1 MAKRIIYFILI
12 SFLPNFIILE
22 EQLKGIFLLNSFRK
36 NYINN
41 RPIIHFRFRTFIK
54 STGLDTPRYKIT
66 PIEPNIYTI
75 ESLQSNKLL
84 SLDNINHKLKLIYK
98 NNAQCINN
106 NYWNIIKINNNS
118 EYLIQNNQTKNF
130 LESNSYHIN
139 SGKCVEDISKIIN
152 KNDYKNIPNSFK
164 FKLYKLYEVAETKPE
179 YMKYIDDE
187 PVDVV
192 IKYIDISD
200 EKLNRTGVNKISK
213 YLDHGEIKY
222 SVRSIYENIPWV
234 RKIIIVLPNEK
245 VKYFKPIEEIKDRI
259 VYIKDKDLIGFDTA
273 NEINYFLNIWN
284 LKKFN
289 VSDNIISMDDD
300 YFIGKPIKKSD
311 FFYYDEEQK
320 KVLPCIVSGGHKFVN
335 KEFIYREYNKM
346 FSNRYRINPQTP
358 SGWQLFSYASYKLLL
373 DNYPEPLIDAGFT
386 HNALPININDVKEI
400 YDLVK
405 NKYKYAKEL
414 FNSKKRSIYH
424 IQFQT
429 LYNSYALNIKKRK
442 VHEISSLFI
451 DLSNVRSKTKEIS
464 DLFVINTSGDIT
476 YRSYDYKNLLIFL
489 ESKFNKPTPYEIINN
504 TMEYKNIYSN
514 TSNIKYK
521 PNFNIKEKINEYE
534 NENNKIKI
542 KSHYLKEQN
551 KIFTISKY
559 HKKRKKHNYL
569 FAFIFGLIIA
579 LIIITILIV
588 YKFKC
593 LKFLNYSPI
602 NEKKVESISNID
614 DNICINNN

>member
-1 MAKRIIYFILI
+1 
-12 SFLPNFIILE
+12 
-22 EQLKGIFLLNSFRK
+22 
-36 NYINN
+36 
-41 RPIIHFRFRTFIK
+41 
-54 STGLDTPRYKIT
+54 
-66 PIEPNIYTI
+66 
-75 ESLQSNKLL
+75 
-84 SLDNINHKLKLIYK
+84 
-98 NNAQCINN
+98 
-106 NYWNIIKINNNS
+106 
-118 EYLIQNNQTKNF
+118 
-130 LESNSYHIN
+130 
-139 SGKCVEDISKIIN
+139 
-152 KNDYKNIPNSFK
+152 
-164 FKLYKLYEVAETKPE
+164 
-179 YMKYIDDE
+179 
-187 PVDVV
+187 
-192 IKYIDISD
+192 
-200 EKLNRTGVNKISK
+200 
-213 YLDHGEIKY
+213 
-222 SVRSIYENIPWV
+222 
-234 RKIIIVLPNEK
+234 
-245 VKYFKPIEEIKDRI
+245 
-259 VYIKDKDLIGFDTA
+259 
-273 NEINYFLNIWN
+273 
-284 LKKFN
+284 
-289 VSDNIISMDDD
+289 MDDD

-504 TMEYKNIYSN
+504 IMENENNYSN
-514 TSNIKYK
+514 NSNVKHK
-521 PNFNIKEKINEYE
+521 SNFNFNIEGKIDGY
-534 NENNKIKI
+534 ENNKIKI

-593 LKFLNYSPI
+593 LKFSNYSFI
-602 NEKKVESISNID
+602 NEKKNESISNID